1 MKHILASMAVLTAFS
16 LVAGAQ
22 DTAAVH
28 KADTV
33 TAKADTTAK
42 AKVDTAPKAK
52 VDTTHAVHISSPY
65 QDFSQLHAFQLDVG
79 YFTGGRGDAGVGPQG
94 APIANLSYGLH
105 IGGAAFAFGTLGYT
119 TSKRMVV
126 DPLLPKA
133 EQDVGTV
140 NAPLILGNLGIL
152 LAVTGEKTWHG
163 MVPFLGFTLG
173 VAYSSEKPDAGGY
186 QFGTKFF
193 FGLGGGLRYRLK
205 RPWVLNISAW
215 DYLWQLH
222 YPPTYFTS
230 GPNSV
235 LPINAPDKQFTN
247 NGVFTIGLTYVFKEH

>member
-1 MKHILASMAVLTAFS
+1 MAVLIAFS
-16 LVAGAQ
+16 PMARAQ
-22 DTAAVH
+22 DTATVR

-33 TAKADTTAK
+33 TAKADTTVKAK
-42 AKVDTAPKAK
+42 ADTAPAPKVDTS
-52 VDTTHAVHISSPY
+52 HAVHISSPY

-79 YFTGGRGDAGVGPQG
+79 YFAGNTGDAGVGPQG

-119 TSKRMVV
+119 SSKRTVL
-126 DPLLPKA
+126 DPLLPKD
-133 EQDVGTV
+133 QQNLGTV
-140 NAPLILGNLGIL
+140 SAPLIFGNLGIL
-152 LAVTGEKTWHG
+152 LAVTGEKTWRG

-173 VAYSSEKPDAGGY
+173 AAYSAEKPDAGGY

-222 YPPTYFTS
+222 YPGTYFRS
-230 GPNSV
+230 GPNTV
-235 LPINAPDKQFTN
+235 LPINAPNQQFTN